1 MNSLKTRTLKV
12 EQNQEM
18 EAKLL
23 PKILLL
29 SLTKDKFTGLAIP
42 SMDDEDMQ
50 RRSNAQQIRQ
60 QFTQMNQEKG
70 NELYLEWLERNQD
83 TVDLVNKKM
92 SLNL

>member
-1 MNSLKTRTLKV
+1 
-12 EQNQEM
+12 M
-18 EAKLL
+18 EAKLV

-29 SLTKDKFTGLAIP
+29 SLTKDRFKGLAIP
-42 SMDDEDMQ
+42 SMEDEDLE
-50 RRSNAQQIRQ
+50 RRENAKKIRQ
-60 QFTQMNQEKG
+60 QFTLMNQEKG